1 MTTQCAELAENEDK
15 VESLQTSNL
24 DLREKLRSVEA
35 EHSGLNEQMEAQ
47 QAELDDIKVGH

>member
-24 DLREKLRSVEA
+24 ELREKLRSVEA
-35 EHSGLNEQMEAQ
+35 EHSGLNEEMEAQ